1 MLNQS
6 NDLLIAFLLVLFESL
21 WDRDRCLGEEFLNAG
36 FAVAVLSAIVFIEDL
51 TLFRGGVSEGG
62 VDVPRA
68 FVVLQCRVKICLN
81 MCLKILAY
89 EDVSTNLANVLGLA
103 VAVEVVVL
111 NLEVLAEGEKDFEGE
126 VESSLVLNTGL
137 IFAVSS
143 DLASR

>member
-1 MLNQS
+1 M
-6 NDLLIAFLLVLFESL
+6 
-21 WDRDRCLGEEFLNAG
+21 
-36 FAVAVLSAIVFIEDL
+36 
-51 TLFRGGVSEGG
+51 
-62 VDVPRA
+62 
-68 FVVLQCRVKICLN
+68 
-81 MCLKILAY
+81 AY